1 MSDTTTWYATGPNLG
16 TAANYYNLGLNSAI
30 SGQYYMQEGTGENI
44 TIPAQYQADYDQGYG
59 AGSDQTQ

>member
-1 MSDTTTWYATGPNLG
+1 MCSKFKHLIFGN
-16 TAANYYNLGLNSAI
+16 NFNQLNSAI